1 MKRIGAMALVLCLAV
16 CLSACYAQP
25 KETYRL
31 LSGVVENLGTSQ
43 ITEEKY
49 LIGVRDLG
57 KDAYTGTYQAECT
70 GDTGRDVIF
79 GGASLERRQLHIY
92 GSIHTGKGKA
102 TVRIRQNEEV
112 KELSVDQDGIFETDL
127 NLENGGNYIMVS
139 YEDFQG
145 SVTLTSGNQA

>member
-31 LSGVVENLGTSQ
+31 LSGVGENLGTSQ

-57 KDAYTGTYQAECT
+57 KDAYTGTYQAE
-70 GDTGRDVIF
+70 
-79 GGASLERRQLHIY
+79 
-92 GSIHTGKGKA
+92 
-102 TVRIRQNEEV
+102 
-112 KELSVDQDGIFETDL
+112 
-127 NLENGGNYIMVS
+127 
-139 YEDFQG
+139 
-145 SVTLTSGNQA
+145 